1 MSDPPVDAIV
11 RVDHAPASLATLM
24 RPGIWIAR
32 TLALVGFAD
41 AAYLTATHYAGTSVF
56 CGASGGCETVL
67 TSGFATLGPIP
78 IALLGAGY
86 YAVVSMA
93 AWTPIPSWSR
103 STTTFL
109 VALTGI
115 ALVISGI
122 LFWIQ
127 AAVLDAW
134 CRFCL
139 VSAAVTLLLFA
150 TAVSLSRLI
159 DRTRTAP

>member
-1 MSDPPVDAIV
+1 
-11 RVDHAPASLATLM
+11 M
-24 RPGIWIAR
+24 RLGIWIAR

-86 YAVVSMA
+86 YAVASMA

-103 STTTFL
+103 GTTTFL
-109 VALTGI
+109 VTLSGA
-115 ALVISGI
+115 ALVISGV

-139 VSAAVTLLLFA
+139 VSAAITLLLFA
-150 TAVSLSRLI
+150 AALAISRLI
-159 DRTRTAP
+159 DRERLAP

>member
-1 MSDPPVDAIV
+1 
-11 RVDHAPASLATLM
+11 M

-139 VSAAVTLLLFA
+139 VSAAITLLLFA